1 MKHLF
6 LTIVFC
12 LTAILAVAQSVAAP
26 IYSVLRT
33 NDEWYFLRL
42 NTADGRL
49 WYIYA
54 PENPKFASTD
64 VLNPGSLLPADA
76 TPVPGRFAVTTN
88 SDEHIILYDTFDG
101 RTWYVKY
108 NTNSRKVVI
117 VPLNFDESPKK

>member
-1 MKHLF
+1 MKKLF
-6 LTIVFC
+6 LTLILC
-12 LTAILAVAQSVAAP
+12 LTALLAVAQSAAAP
-26 IYSVLRT
+26 TYSVIRT
-33 NDEWYFLRL
+33 NDEWYYLRL
-42 NTADGRL
+42 NTVDGRL
-49 WYIYA
+49 WFITA
-54 PENPKFASTD
+54 PDNPKMAEVN

-108 NTNSRKVVI
+108 NTNSHKVVI

>member
-54 PENPKFASTD
+54 PENPEFASTE
-64 VLNPGSLLPADA
+64 VVVPLPLLPEGEK
-76 TPVPGRFAVTTN
+76 PVPGRFSITYT
-88 SDEHIILYDTFDG
+88 SDEHFVLFDTFDG
-101 RTWYVKY
+101 RTWYIKY
-108 NTNSRKVVI
+108 HANSHKASI